1 METEPPA
8 RVRILRMRWAAAL
21 ALATLV
27 AVLAAPG
34 SAHATGLPTIAS
46 VSPNEGREAG
56 GTPVTITGTN
66 FTGATAVKFGSANA
80 KSFKVNSETS
90 ITAVSPAGTGTVN
103 VTVTTAGGTSKEV
116 PADQFNYIPPPTVTE
131 VSPKQGPTSGGT
143 TVTIKG
149 SNLSGATSVQFGSSP
164 ASVEAVSETSI
175 TAVAPAGTAGVADV
189 RVTTPGGTSAIVPAD
204 QFSYVP
210 PPTVMEV
217 SPKEGPTTGGTT
229 VTITGTNLGSA
240 SAVNFGTT
248 KAASFMINPERTI
261 ITAVSPAGTG
271 TVNVTVTTA
280 GGTSKEVPADQFNY
294 IPPPT
299 VTEVSPKQGPTSG
312 GTTVTI
318 KGSNLSGATSVQF
331 GSSPASVEAV
341 SETSITAV
349 APAGTAGVADV
360 RVTTPGGT
368 SAIVPA
374 DQFSYVPPP
383 TVMEVSP
390 KEGPTTGGTTVTIT
404 GTNLGSASAVNFGTT
419 KAASFMINP
428 ERTIITAVS
437 PAGTGTVNVTV
448 TTAGGTSEEVPAD
461 QFNYIPPPSTPP
473 SNPGTGQAAPP
484 ASTASTPSPPLPP
497 TKVKL
502 ALIANVHERLIHG
515 TTLEV
520 SFRLTVK
527 ARVRMIARRGR
538 KVVARTQFRTLAAG
552 NHRLLLVLSRRRW
565 PTKLELQSR
574 ALAPL
579 LTISQ

>member
-294 IPPPT
+294 IPPP
-299 VTEVSPKQGPTSG
+299 
-312 GTTVTI
+312 
-318 KGSNLSGATSVQF
+318 
-331 GSSPASVEAV
+331 
-341 SETSITAV
+341 
-349 APAGTAGVADV
+349 
-360 RVTTPGGT
+360 
-368 SAIVPA
+368 
-374 DQFSYVPPP
+374 
-383 TVMEVSP
+383 
-390 KEGPTTGGTTVTIT
+390 
-404 GTNLGSASAVNFGTT
+404 
-419 KAASFMINP
+419 
-428 ERTIITAVS
+428 
-437 PAGTGTVNVTV
+437 
-448 TTAGGTSEEVPAD
+448 
-461 QFNYIPPPSTPP
+461 STPP